1 MTRVIAVLE
10 QHGLVTRSAHATDK
24 RQVLLTATDAGRE
37 LVYQS
42 RRVRTAWLAERLQEL
57 TPAERAS
64 LRAAAPIL
72 EKLSQS

>member
-10 QHGLVTRSAHATDK
+10 QHGLVTRAAHATDK
-24 RQVLLTATDAGRE
+24 RHVVLTVTDTGRE

-42 RRVRTAWLAERLQEL
+42 RRVRQAWLAKRLREL
-57 TPAERAS
+57 TPAELAN